1 MKTTCH
7 ITDKILKD
15 EKGNIHC
22 QNVLLPH
29 SAIYYVGYTCTINE
43 IVNNLK
49 VDEKPEYPYFCLCPS
64 SIDVQIPATVTLDEE
79 GNLLAGKYRLSD
91 RQQLAE
97 GTSITIRKVRPILE
111 AGALIWGTV
120 LQYDLEKPAQKVEV
134 QEEKNTKGPNIA
146 EFNFVQEAG
155 YKDIYALLG
164 KAMKYYDSDPEQS
177 CKNFRSLLKLTV
189 DEAEKITNC
198 SSRGGLKKKIDDL
211 CFYLSERGLI
221 NESIIRELR
230 VVKRLGDQYVHSED
244 YPELNPQKDRY
255 TFYCAFQ
262 EVFKWFVALPNY
274 YAAFIREREVEKAR
288 LKAEKERLAREAKE
302 REEAEKKALEELKKQ
317 EEAERK
323 RLERN
328 AKARERRRLA
338 HAAKEIELKMAA
350 KKAEEEA
357 KAAEKEAKKQLRKI
371 RWQKRV
377 ETAKKIL
384 PWVGYGAVT
393 IVGGIAAGINVSSI
407 GDAIKKMKNS
417 SSITNSIEKYLKV
430 GGEIGSH
437 HRNNEG

>member
-29 SAIYYVGYTCTINE
+29 SAIYYVGYMCTINE

-49 VDEKPEYPYFCLCPS
+49 VDENPEYPYFCLFPS

-134 QEEKNTKGPNIA
+134 QEEKNTKAPSIVD
-146 EFNFVQEAG
+146 FNFVLDAG
-155 YKDIYALLG
+155 YKEIYAEVE
-164 KAMKYYDSDPEQS
+164 KAMKYYENDPEQS
-177 CKNFRSLLKLTV
+177 CMNFRHILKLTV
-189 DEAEKITNC
+189 LEAEKITNFTTK
-198 SSRGGLKKKIDDL
+198 GGLHQKIKAIVN
-211 CFYLSERGLI
+211 FLSERELI
-221 NESIIRELR
+221 DDEMSQELW
-230 VVKRLGDQYVHSED
+230 VVKTIGDKYHHKDD
-244 YPELNPQKDRY
+244 YPNLNPKKDRY
-255 TFYCAFQ
+255 TFYCAFK
-262 EVFKWFVALPNY
+262 EIFKWLVSLPDRF
-274 YAAFIREREVEKAR
+274 AAFIRAREEEKAR

-317 EEAERK
+317 KEAERK

-338 HAAKEIELKMAA
+338 RAAKEIELKMAA

-407 GDAIKKMKNS
+407 GDAIKKMKKN
-417 SSITNSIEKYLKV
+417 
-430 GGEIGSH
+430 
-437 HRNNEG
+437 

>member
-1 MKTTCH
+1 MKTNCH

-49 VDEKPEYPYFCLCPS
+49 VDENPEYPYFCLFPS

-134 QEEKNTKGPNIA
+134 QEEKNTKAPSIVD
-146 EFNFVQEAG
+146 FNFVLDAG
-155 YKDIYALLG
+155 YKEIYAELE
-164 KAMKYYDSDPEQS
+164 KAMKYYESDPEQS
-177 CKNFRSLLKLTV
+177 CMNFRHILKLTV
-189 DEAEKITNC
+189 LEVERITVFKTKAV
-198 SSRGGLKKKIDDL
+198 SLHKRLKSIISFL
-211 CFYLSERGLI
+211 IERKLI
-221 NESIIRELR
+221 NNAISQELW
-230 VVKRLGDQYVHSED
+230 VIKTIGDKYHHKDD
-244 YPELNPQKDRY
+244 YPNLNPQKDRY

-262 EVFKWFVALPNY
+262 EVFKWFVALPDS
-274 YAAFIREREVEKAR
+274 YAAFIRAREEEKAR

-328 AKARERRRLA
+328 AKAREKRRLA
-338 HAAKEIELKMAA
+338 REAKEIELKMAA

-377 ETAKKIL
+377 ETAKKFL
-384 PWVGYGAVT
+384 PWVGYGTTVAMS
-393 IVGGIAAGINVSSI
+393 GIAAGMGLPAIVKALKSIKSSNSK
-407 GDAIKKMKNS
+407 DATESDIVARLFKMYQEL
-417 SSITNSIEKYLKV
+417 TQ
-430 GGEIGSH
+430 
-437 HRNNEG
+437 